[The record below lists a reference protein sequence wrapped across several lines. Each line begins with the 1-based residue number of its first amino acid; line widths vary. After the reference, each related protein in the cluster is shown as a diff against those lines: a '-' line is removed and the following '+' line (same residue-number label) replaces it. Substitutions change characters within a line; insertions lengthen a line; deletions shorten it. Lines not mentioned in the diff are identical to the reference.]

1 MHLDT
6 VFTQIDVD
14 KFAVFTDYPFV
25 VYKLQKG
32 KKEIEK
38 IEGTLEQIFGNIFGT
53 DVQMII
59 CGNGDPIHAAR
70 EQ

>member
-6 VFTQIDVD
+6 VFTQIDID
-14 KFAVFTDYPFV
+14 KFAIFTDYPFT
-25 VYKLQKG
+25 VYKITKG

-38 IEGTLEQIFGNIFGT
+38 INGTLEKIFGDIFGT
-53 DVQMII
+53 KVEMIV
-59 CGNGDPIHAAR
+59 CGGGDPIHAAR